1 MDRLQIFEGTGLT
14 VRHSGPFSNCSE
26 LPVEDLERRPLNPVA
41 ANFTAYTASLGVT
54 GKAEF
59 ITLYLKIELPQF
71 PGASTTS
78 LRKDQPDKASPDASW
93 IELQGVLELQQW
105 RAAKASAAA
114 TAFNPIPAPQPLQAG
129 RLLRPEIPT
138 NSCVDL
144 QKAHRFS
151 CGESGQR

>member
-14 VRHSGPFSNCSE
+14 GVRHTGPFSNCSE
-26 LPVEDLERRPLNPVA
+26 LPVQDLERRPLNPAA
-41 ANFTAYTASLGVT
+41 ANFTAYTASLRTT

-59 ITLYLKIELPQF
+59 ITLHLKIELPQF

-78 LRKDQPDKASPDASW
+78 PRKDQPDKASPDASW
-93 IELQGVLELQQW
+93 IEARLQGVLELQQW

-129 RLLRPEIPT
+129 RLLRP
-138 NSCVDL
+138 
-144 QKAHRFS
+144 
-151 CGESGQR
+151 